1 MSDPIT
7 NQEIRDYIEA
17 NSGVS
22 DDLKIHEKFGTALGM
37 LQRAIAL
44 LEDHQRGGSFAKED
58 TKTFLNRIR
67 PVDDTKQ
74 TLMES
79 MVKTGAPPMP
89 VALKTDLCGEVAS

>member
-17 NSGVS
+17 NSGYS
-22 DDLKIHEKFGTALGM
+22 DDLHIYAKFGTTLGM

-44 LEDHQRGGSFAKED
+44 LEDHQRGGNFAKED
-58 TKTFLNRIR
+58 TKTFLRRLR
-67 PVDDTKQ
+67 PVDDTRQ
-74 TLMES
+74 MLMDS

-89 VALKTDLCGEVAS
+89 VALKTDLCGEVQS